1 LKVDKALTIETAG
14 VPIAYKIALMRGK
27 KVAVARKAKQLD
39 IEDLLEIK
47 ASL

>member
-1 LKVDKALTIETAG
+1 MGGLQLYKPVIWTLS
-14 VPIAYKIALMRGK
+14 VAYKIALMRGK